1 MASKEQDRTHKARE
15 SETFEQTVHRQEQNR
30 MHMATSRITCTAA
43 PGGVA
48 LQCLSFLM
56 YSKLKGEKGPVED
69 QGFIPG
75 GKARPGWED
84 LAWVERPT

>member
-15 SETFEQTVHRQEQNR
+15 SETLEQTVHRQEQNK
-30 MHMATSRITCTAA
+30 MHMATRESR
-43 PGGVA
+43 A
-48 LQCLSFLM
+48 LQCLSFIM